1 MWHELHK
8 HSVFP
13 LHMQEH
19 DNNSNFV
26 VRTLV
31 KKAAVLSQQEV
42 SASTEQG
49 KGSSHTTAHY

>member
-1 MWHELHK
+1 MNYINIQYFLSICK
-8 HSVFP
+8 N
-13 LHMQEH
+13 MIIT
-19 DNNSNFV
+19 NFV

>member
-1 MWHELHK
+1 MNYINIQYFLSICK
-8 HSVFP
+8 N
-13 LHMQEH
+13 MIIT
-19 DNNSNFV
+19 NFV

-31 KKAAVLSQQEV
+31 KKAAVLSQQV